1 MRFLLLLLPLVAL
14 VRGDDYCFG
23 QDTSRPQT
31 RQFSSKTAYQIV
43 KGSDI
48 DRQYLVPG
56 CEPKKMWIFHRHGT
70 RLPKKSMINNAARVA
85 EVSPEYISFLYI
97 KCVYDSLS

>member
-1 MRFLLLLLPLVAL
+1 MRFLFLLLLPLVAL
-14 VRGDDYCFG
+14 AQDDDYCFS

-48 DRQYLVPG
+48 ERQYLVPN

-70 RLPKKSMINNAARVA
+70 RLPKKSMINKASRLA
-85 EVSPEYISFLYI
+85 EVSLIFNHCLI
-97 KCVYDSLS
+97 